1 MPFCKRMNRPCTCGR
16 LATHDQYGDMIPLE
30 SSEVCLTDE
39 EIRGLLTMLTQEWRR
54 RCKVSRD
61 VSVLVQTH

>member
-1 MPFCKRMNRPCTCGR
+1 
-16 LATHDQYGDMIPLE
+16 MIPLE